1 MIALSGKC
9 AAWLVRGRA
18 ICRAK
23 SLEEM
28 MEHCQFFSPRGTT
41 CAHLDRGSYRLCR
54 SSLVRFWLEEEKQ
67 ECPSR

>member
-9 AAWLVRGRA
+9 AARLVNGRV

-28 MEHCQFFSPRGTT
+28 MEHCQFFSARGTT
-41 CAHLDRGSYRLCR
+41 CRHLDQGSYRACR
-54 SSLVRFWLEEEKQ
+54 SSMVRFWLEDQKQ